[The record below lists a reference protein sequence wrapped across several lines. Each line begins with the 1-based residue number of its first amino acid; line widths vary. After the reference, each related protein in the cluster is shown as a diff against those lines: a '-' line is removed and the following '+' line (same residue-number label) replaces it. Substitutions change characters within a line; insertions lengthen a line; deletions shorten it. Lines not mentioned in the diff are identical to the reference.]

1 MSNKNLKPKFS
12 IWSMLISILIGWL
25 IFFFGAW
32 TCLKF
37 SLEFFVMPRF
47 AFVLVISIAGA
58 VVLGPAIYGLLYLG
72 RKK

>member
-32 TCLKF
+32 ACLKF